1 MDAVTAFDTNRL
13 NELPEERLYIL
24 ERNLK
29 NKIEASRRKN
39 IDTRQMEV
47 EYCYLRREI
56 DHRTAMHEAHAAYQA
71 RNPRNSNSNKRS
83 SRPGRPR
90 SPGNGERENRQWT
103 AVR

>member
-1 MDAVTAFDTNRL
+1 VDAMTAFDTNRL
-13 NELPEERLYIL
+13 NEMPEEKLYVL

-39 IDTRQMEV
+39 IDTQQMEV

-56 DHRTAMHEAHAAYQA
+56 DHRIAMHEAQA
-71 RNPRNSNSNKRS
+71 MYEARRPRYDNSNKRN

-90 SPGNGERENRQWT
+90 NVGNGERENRQWAT
-103 AVR
+103 VQ